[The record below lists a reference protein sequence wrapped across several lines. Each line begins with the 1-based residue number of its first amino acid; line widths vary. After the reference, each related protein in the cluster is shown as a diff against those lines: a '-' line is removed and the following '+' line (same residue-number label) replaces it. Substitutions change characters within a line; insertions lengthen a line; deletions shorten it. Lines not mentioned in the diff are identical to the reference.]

1 MLIID
6 QPAIHRALTTLLNP
20 EHGRIVEAFQEVREV
35 LDVGDEDLKAYALG
49 APVPPSVASTLCAAM
64 GASPT
69 QFVCV
74 ADGFMIV
81 DQKLPG
87 QLESANNDNAT
98 LRGNLTT
105 AMDQVERFA
114 GLAGDRE
121 AEKNQL
127 FAQLT
132 MEKKQREAFEKQAE
146 VLEKVI
152 KDNEALIKAQADRI
166 RELGEVP
173 WYKRMLGWA

>member
-35 LDVGDEDLKAYALG
+35 LDVGDEDLRAYALG
-49 APVPPSVASTLCAAM
+49 APAPPSVASTLCAAM

-74 ADGFMIV
+74 ADGFMVV
-81 DQKLPG
+81 DQKVPA
-87 QLESANNDNAT
+87 QLEAAIDDIAT

-105 AMDQVERFA
+105 AMDQVTLYSR
-114 GLAGDRE
+114 LAGDKEMERS
-121 AEKNQL
+121 QL
-127 FAQLT
+127 YAQLS
-132 MEKKQREAFEKQAE
+132 MERKQREAFEKQAE

-152 KDNEALIKAQADRI
+152 KDNEAMIQAQADRI
-166 RELGEVP
+166 KELSDVP
-173 WYKRMLGWA
+173 WYKRLMGLA